1 MIDHNNKKQWKE
13 LPNFKKITLT
23 KNDKRL
29 NYTIERIEK
38 PVDGGE
44 WYLHSNNAGLSFEY
58 TLKNTL
64 KILNEMTQKQ
74 GYSVLDAQDK

>member
-1 MIDHNNKKQWKE
+1 MIDHNKKELKE
-13 LPNFKKITLT
+13 LPNFKKIILT
-23 KNDKRL
+23 KHGNRL

-44 WYLHSNNAGLSFEY
+44 WYMHSNNVGLSFEY

-64 KILNEMTQKQ
+64 KILNEMTQKE
-74 GYSVLDAQDK
+74 GYTVQEVENN

>member
-1 MIDHNNKKQWKE
+1 MINHNNKKELKE
-13 LPNFKKITLT
+13 LPNFKKIVLA
-23 KNDKRL
+23 KNDKHL

-44 WYLHSNNAGLSFEY
+44 WYMHSNNAGLSFEY

-64 KILNEMTQKQ
+64 KILSEMTQKE
-74 GYSVLDAQDK
+74 GYSVLEGSE

>member
-1 MIDHNNKKQWKE
+1 MIDHNKKEWKE
-13 LPNFKKITLT
+13 LPNFKKIILT
-23 KNDKRL
+23 KNGNRL

-44 WYLHSNNAGLSFEY
+44 WYMHSNNAGLSFEY

-64 KILNEMTQKQ
+64 KILKEMPLNE
-74 GYSVLDAQDK
+74 GYYVLEVQNN

>member
-1 MIDHNNKKQWKE
+1 MINHDNKKELKE
-13 LPNFKKITLT
+13 LPNFKKIVLA

-44 WYLHSNNAGLSFEY
+44 WYMHSNNAGLSFEY

-64 KILNEMTQKQ
+64 KVLSEMTQKE
-74 GYSVLDAQDK
+74 GYSVIESSE

>member
-1 MIDHNNKKQWKE
+1 MSDHDNNKKEWKK
-13 LPNFKKITLT
+13 LPNFKKIILT

-29 NYTIERIEK
+29 NYTIERIEN

-44 WYLHSNNAGLSFEY
+44 WYMHSNNAGLFFEY

-64 KILNEMTQKQ
+64 TILNEMTQKE
-74 GYSVLDAQDK
+74 GYSLVEISQ

>member
-1 MIDHNNKKQWKE
+1 MINHNNKKELNE
-13 LPNFKKITLT
+13 LPNFKKIVLA
-23 KNDKRL
+23 KNDKHL

-44 WYLHSNNAGLSFEY
+44 WYMHSNNAGLSFEY

-64 KILNEMTQKQ
+64 KILSEMTQKE
-74 GYSVLDAQDK
+74 GYSVLESSE

>member
-1 MIDHNNKKQWKE
+1 MVNHNKKEWKE
-13 LPNFKKITLT
+13 LPNFKKIILT
-23 KNDKRL
+23 KNGKRL

-44 WYLHSNNAGLSFEY
+44 WYMHSNNAGLPFEY

-74 GYSVLDAQDK
+74 GYSVLEVQNK

>member
-1 MIDHNNKKQWKE
+1 MINHNNKKELKQ
-13 LPNFKKITLT
+13 LPNFKKIVLA

-44 WYLHSNNAGLSFEY
+44 WYMHSNNAGLSFEY

-64 KILNEMTQKQ
+64 KILSEMTQKE
-74 GYSVLDAQDK
+74 GYSVLESSE

>member
-1 MIDHNNKKQWKE
+1 MIDHNNKKEWKE
-13 LPNFKKITLT
+13 LPNFKKIILT

-44 WYLHSNNAGLSFEY
+44 WYMHTNNVGLLFEY

-64 KILNEMTQKQ
+64 KILNEMTQKE
-74 GYSVLDAQDK
+74 GYSVLEVQNK

>member
-1 MIDHNNKKQWKE
+1 MINHNNKKELKE
-13 LPNFKKITLT
+13 LPNFKKIVLA
-23 KNDKRL
+23 KNDKHL

-44 WYLHSNNAGLSFEY
+44 WYMHSNNAGLSFEY

-64 KILNEMTQKQ
+64 KILSEMTQKE
-74 GYSVLDAQDK
+74 GYSVLESSE

>member
-1 MIDHNNKKQWKE
+1 MINHDNKKELKE
-13 LPNFKKITLT
+13 LPNFKKIVLA
-23 KNDKRL
+23 KNDKCL

-44 WYLHSNNAGLSFEY
+44 WYMHSNNAGLSFEY

-64 KILNEMTQKQ
+64 KILSEMTQKE
-74 GYSVLDAQDK
+74 GYSVIETSE

>member
-1 MIDHNNKKQWKE
+1 MIDHDNNKKEWKK
-13 LPNFKKITLT
+13 LPNFKKIILT

-29 NYTIERIEK
+29 NYIIERIEN

-44 WYLHSNNAGLSFEY
+44 WYMHSNNSGLFFEY

-64 KILNEMTQKQ
+64 TILNEMTQKE
-74 GYSVLDAQDK
+74 GYSLVEISQ

>member
-1 MIDHNNKKQWKE
+1 MINHDNKKELKE
-13 LPNFKKITLT
+13 LQNFKKIVLA

-44 WYLHSNNAGLSFEY
+44 WYMHSNNAGLSFEY

-64 KILNEMTQKQ
+64 KILSEMTQKE
-74 GYSVLDAQDK
+74 GYSVIESSE

>member
-1 MIDHNNKKQWKE
+1 MIDHNKKEWKE
-13 LPNFKKITLT
+13 LPNFKKIILT
-23 KNDKRL
+23 KNGERL

-44 WYLHSNNAGLSFEY
+44 WYLHCTNAGLSLEY

-64 KILNEMTQKQ
+64 KILNEMTQKE
-74 GYSVLDAQDK
+74 GYSVLEVQNN

>member
-1 MIDHNNKKQWKE
+1 MVNHNKKEWKE
-13 LPNFKKITLT
+13 LPNFKKIILT
-23 KNDKRL
+23 KNGKRL

-44 WYLHSNNAGLSFEY
+44 WYMHSKDAGLSFEY

-74 GYSVLDAQDK
+74 GYSVLEVQNK

>member
-1 MIDHNNKKQWKE
+1 MINHDNKKELKE
-13 LPNFKKITLT
+13 LQNFKKIVLA
-23 KNDKRL
+23 KNDKHL

-44 WYLHSNNAGLSFEY
+44 WYMHSNNAGLSFEY

-64 KILNEMTQKQ
+64 KILSEMTQKE
-74 GYSVLDAQDK
+74 GYSVIESSE

>member
-1 MIDHNNKKQWKE
+1 MINHNNKKELKE
-13 LPNFKKITLT
+13 LPNFKKIVLA
-23 KNDKRL
+23 KNDKHL

-44 WYLHSNNAGLSFEY
+44 WYIHSNNAGLSFEY

-64 KILNEMTQKQ
+64 KILSGMTQKE
-74 GYSVLDAQDK
+74 GYSVLESSE

>member
-1 MIDHNNKKQWKE
+1 MIDHNNNKKEWKK
-13 LPNFKKITLT
+13 LPNFKKIILT

-29 NYTIERIEK
+29 NYIIERIEN

-44 WYLHSNNAGLSFEY
+44 WYMHSNNSGLFFEY

-64 KILNEMTQKQ
+64 TILNEMTQKE
-74 GYSVLDAQDK
+74 GYSLVEISQ

>member
-1 MIDHNNKKQWKE
+1 MKE
-13 LPNFKKITLT
+13 LPNFKKIVLA
-23 KNDKRL
+23 KNDKHL

-44 WYLHSNNAGLSFEY
+44 WYMHSNNAGLSFEY

-64 KILNEMTQKQ
+64 KILSEMTQKE
-74 GYSVLDAQDK
+74 GYSVLESSE